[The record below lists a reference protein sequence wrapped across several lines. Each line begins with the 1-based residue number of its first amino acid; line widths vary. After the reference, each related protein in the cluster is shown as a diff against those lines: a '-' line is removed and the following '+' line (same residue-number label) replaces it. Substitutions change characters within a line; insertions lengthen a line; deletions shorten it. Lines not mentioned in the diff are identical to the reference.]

1 MSTLGR
7 LREITAVVAKHGL
20 AEYLDRRKG
29 DDAESDDGN
38 APVGSGKVRGAKR
51 FRAVLEELGPTF
63 VKFGQI
69 LSTRPDL
76 LPPGFAEALTGLQDD
91 VAPMSRDDVHAAL
104 SSSFGRGAD
113 ELFASFDETPIAS
126 ASIAQVHRATTV
138 DGEEVAVKIQRPRV
152 HESVVRDLDL
162 LALIAQLAERLVAES
177 GLVTPR
183 AIVDEFESA
192 ILAELDFEREATSIE
207 RFGANALRDD
217 RTYVIPKVYRELT
230 SKRVL
235 TMAFVRGEKVTAITD
250 PERKQRI
257 AENVVKSAFDQLF
270 QDGLFHADPHPGNA
284 YVLEDNRI
292 ALLDFGSVGEISYA
306 MRETLV
312 VLVVA
317 VAMRDADTV
326 ARLLYRVGI
335 PDGRISLY
343 RLRDACASLFDTYL
357 KDSSATLDGIE
368 AARLLQDLFH
378 LAATFRIRIP
388 SEYALVARA
397 AITVE
402 GVIRHLDP
410 GLKVLPVVRPYIN
423 KLVEE
428 QLAIAEIGDS
438 AMKNLVRARSILR
451 DLPLTASQIL
461 TDLEAGKLTI
471 QFENPELNQIAR
483 NLDSLGLTVFMGLI
497 AGGLVSGALFYLSR
511 YEVEFY
517 GVPILPAAA
526 FFVASVLFGGAIGRI
541 FLAPRVRKFSI
552 ARFIG
557 RRRRIQ

>member
-20 AEYLDRRKG
+20 AEYLDRRKSD
-29 DDAESDDGN
+29 DDAGSDGT
-38 APVGSGKVRGAKR
+38 APLGSGQVRGAER
-51 FRAVLEELGPTF
+51 FRSVLEELGPTF

-91 VAPMSRDDVHAAL
+91 VAPMSSEDVHAAL
-104 SSSFGRGAD
+104 HSSFGCDAT

-126 ASIAQVHRATTV
+126 ASIAQVHRATTREG
-138 DGEEVAVKIQRPRV
+138 DEVAVKIQRPRV

-162 LALIAQLAERLVAES
+162 LGLIAQLAESLVAES

-207 RFGANALRDD
+207 RFRNNALASE
-217 RTYVIPKVYRELT
+217 RTYVIPKVYRDLT

-235 TMAFVRGEKVTAITD
+235 TMSFVRGEKVTAISD
-250 PERKQRI
+250 PDRKRRI

-284 YVLEDNRI
+284 YVLPDDRI

-335 PDGRISLY
+335 PDARISLY
-343 RLRDACASLFDTYL
+343 RLRDACASLFDAYL
-357 KDSSATLDGIE
+357 KDTTTLDSIE
-368 AARLLQDLFH
+368 AARLLQDLFE

-402 GVIRHLDP
+402 GVIRQLDP
-410 GLKVLPVVRPYIN
+410 NLEVLPVARPYIN
-423 KLVEE
+423 RLVEE

-471 QFENPELNQIAR
+471 QVENRVLDQIAR

-511 YEVEFY
+511 YEVELY
-517 GVPILPAAA
+517 GVPILPTAA

-552 ARFIG
+552 AKFIG